1 MTSLGIKTVA
11 STLPDKTQSA
21 KGTVQ
26 AAATGMPED
35 EPASATKS
43 GVEPGEVYLVDIDED
58 DPPADSASE
67 PPAPSVGSGASAP
80 ASTAS
85 TALCGNLFAFGVV
98 STAPAAP
105 AATLPDAVAFGA
117 AAAPP
122 AVGSFSFGSGAGP
135 PAASPFRDAQAA
147 PAAAGSFSFGVPGPA
162 TAPAFGAAAPAAPAF
177 GVAPPIG
184 ASTATT
190 GLAATPLPARSPA
203 SGVGG
208 LSAAPA
214 AAFFGQAP
222 VPAFGAAPAAP
233 ASIFCATP
241 FGAAPAAHAPAF
253 GAPAPAPA
261 FGPAR
266 TTAPAFGAAPAPT
279 LKLSGA
285 PAALIGG
292 GVSAPSPSAFG
303 GVGGATTG
311 GFGGFG
317 AAAVPAV
324 GGFGV
329 SAGALA
335 TPACGAP
342 ASAGAVPTFSVG
354 APAASTAA
362 TAGGLGTSNPFGAV
376 VAKTS
381 AEFGGSTANATAS
394 LRSQQAETS
403 IPASTPAATEV
414 RVQGTLSLVEACGL
428 CCLAWNAAAK
438 EVPLSINLE
447 GVQASPETLAVAC
460 WALCPSVTSL
470 SFERTRLTADGA
482 NTVALE
488 RLCGLLRGG
497 HAAALT
503 SVKLRGNEL
512 GDEGWGAIFV
522 AICGNKDSKITSMN
536 VSSENIGPAG
546 VKLIAE
552 ALRTSVTG
560 GLTVANLLGNQLDA
574 ESAKMLAEVAKQKG
588 VSLCGIQRDQTT
600 ADFFNKGLKLSDTIL
615 LASDLSQAVVTG
627 SLTQVPH
634 SAPENLPFLLL

>member
-21 KGTVQ
+21 NGTVQ
-26 AAATGMPED
+26 AAATGMAED

-43 GVEPGEVYLVDIDED
+43 GVEPGVVDIVED

-85 TALCGNLFAFGVV
+85 CGNLFAFGVV

-105 AATLPDAVAFGA
+105 AATLPDAAAFGA
-117 AAAPP
+117 AAPPP
-122 AVGSFSFGSGAGP
+122 AVGSFSFGAGAGP

-177 GVAPPIG
+177 GVAPAIG

-190 GLAATPLPARSPA
+190 APAAAPLPARSPA

-214 AAFFGQAP
+214 AAFSGDAQAP
-222 VPAFGAAPAAP
+222 VPAFGAAPAP
-233 ASIFCATP
+233 ATIFCATP
-241 FGAAPAAHAPAF
+241 LVVAPAVQTPAF
-253 GAPAPAPA
+253 GAPA
-261 FGPAR
+261 FGPAS
-266 TTAPAFGAAPAPT
+266 THAPAFGAAPAPT
-279 LKLSGA
+279 LNLNEVPAAIVGGGASA
-285 PAALIGG
+285 PA
-292 GVSAPSPSAFG
+292 PSAFG

-311 GFGGFG
+311 GFSGFG

-324 GGFGV
+324 GGFGG
-329 SAGALA
+329 SAGATA

-342 ASAGAVPTFSVG
+342 ASAGAVTTFSVG

-362 TAGGLGTSNPFGAV
+362 AAAGGLGASVGTSNPFGSV

-381 AEFGGSTANATAS
+381 AEFGGGTSNATAS
-394 LRSQQAETS
+394 LRSQQAEPA
-403 IPASTPAATEV
+403 IPASTPATTEM
-414 RVQGTLSLVEACGL
+414 RVQGTLSRVEADGL

-470 SFERTRLTADGA
+470 SFKSTRLTADGA
-482 NTVALE
+482 NTVALQ
-488 RLCGLLRGG
+488 RLCGLLHGG
-497 HAAALT
+497 HAA
-503 SVKLRGNEL
+503 N
-512 GDEGWGAIFV
+512 GA
-522 AICGNKDSKITSMN
+522 
-536 VSSENIGPAG
+536 
-546 VKLIAE
+546 
-552 ALRTSVTG
+552 
-560 GLTVANLLGNQLDA
+560 
-574 ESAKMLAEVAKQKG
+574 
-588 VSLCGIQRDQTT
+588 
-600 ADFFNKGLKLSDTIL
+600 
-615 LASDLSQAVVTG
+615 
-627 SLTQVPH
+627 LTQV
-634 SAPENLPFLLL
+634 LTF